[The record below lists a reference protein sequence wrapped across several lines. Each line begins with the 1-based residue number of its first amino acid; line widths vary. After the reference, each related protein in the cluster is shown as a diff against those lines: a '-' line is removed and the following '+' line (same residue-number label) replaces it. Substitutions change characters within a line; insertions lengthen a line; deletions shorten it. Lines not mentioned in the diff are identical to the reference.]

1 MAQILKLPVAP
12 SKRGYRR
19 VRRRC
24 RPDDP
29 NQLDLFAQGSA
40 QIIDFTAG
48 LSPFEQALI
57 SDERGESRAAELYQ
71 QAIEKEDCVADAFCN
86 LGILE
91 TQRRNTVRA
100 FDCFTTALKH
110 DPRHAEAH
118 YNLGN
123 LYFESNDLRLAQL
136 HFEMAA
142 GVEPDF
148 ANAFYNLAL
157 VQAVAD
163 NPAGAASAL
172 GRYRQLVSEAEG
184 RAAAEMIEEL
194 QRSVS
199 AAKTA
204 RTGSA

>member
-1 MAQILKLPVAP
+1 M
-12 SKRGYRR
+12 
-19 VRRRC
+19 
-24 RPDDP
+24 
-29 NQLDLFAQGSA
+29 
-40 QIIDFTAG
+40 
-48 LSPFEQALI
+48 
-57 SDERGESRAAELYQ
+57 SDERGDSRAAELYH
-71 QAIEKEDCVADAFCN
+71 QAIEQEDCVADAFCN

-91 TQRRNTVRA
+91 TQRGNTVRA

-142 GVEPDF
+142 DVEPDF

-157 VQAVAD
+157 VQAVAG

-204 RTGSA
+204 RIGSV